1 MIKCLNNTSVQKKLK
16 NSPELPLE
24 PLLIGIQTEKSAPL
38 EPKEEDAGIYLKI
51 SSKKTIKTIKT
62 TKSVSVTVE
71 SLPMAK
77 KKTFKDKLTISDKN
91 TQTTKLLKILDRAST
106 LKEKVLTPF
115 WNKQSKVIFNV
126 REIVVTHKDR
136 LCRFAFDLIEGIVKR
151 GDGKILVLDQKE
163 TSPEEELV
171 NDLLSIVTVFSS
183 RLYGL
188 RSHKLKRK
196 IKKQALK
203 NSEDEDIPH
212 GDGETETTIHV

>member
-1 MIKCLNNTSVQKKLK
+1 MSEQYIGTKEAKKLTGVTTRTLINWDTDGKVRTIRTKGGRRRYLLEDILKK
-16 NSPELPLE
+16 NNKNNKNNQISVCYCRVSSHGQKEDLQRQVDYFRQEFPNHEIVKDIGSGINFKRKGFNSLLE
-24 PLLIGIQTEKSAPL
+24 QAIQ
-38 EPKEEDAGIYLKI
+38 GNI
-51 SSKKTIKTIKT
+51 
-62 TKSVSVTVE
+62 
-71 SLPMAK
+71 
-77 KKTFKDKLTISDKN
+77 
-91 TQTTKLLKILDRAST
+91 
-106 LKEKVLTPF
+106 
-115 WNKQSKVIFNV
+115 